1 MMDAM
6 IVETLQNAKP
16 FLIVSCFLGGIL
28 TGLGLTILYSAD
40 PHSDTREEAVSARS
54 ARSGFFPFLLAALR
68 TSVLPLS
75 ALPGVRLP
83 AANDGDIQGRAQAP
97 APLGSDRPPSPPPGE
112 GSSRPTRRPAGCVL
126 LRGAVKRCAAH
137 SGFVPLLLLPVLPAC
152 RLACAPL
159 RVDHRLLLPV
169 HPTRRLP
176 ACTPVR
182 VHRYRPLPLL
192 YLSLLC
198 RGAHFGIASIC
209 PPGRQPARCER
220 RKRFVRAEG

>member
-1 MMDAM
+1 MTH
-6 IVETLQNAKP
+6 VKKP
-16 FLIVSCFLGGIL
+16 SPPDRREAASFLSSWQRC
-28 TGLGLTILYSAD
+28 
-40 PHSDTREEAVSARS
+40 
-54 ARSGFFPFLLAALR
+54 ALR
-68 TSVLPLS
+68 YFLSLPSRAS
-75 ALPGVRLP
+75 ACPLRTTEIYKV
-83 AANDGDIQGRAQAP
+83 GRKP
-97 APLGSDRPPSPPPGE
+97 PRPSDRIAPRPPPPGE